1 MHKIFHFIWFI
12 FQGISKNFFVEKS
25 PSPKKHQ
32 LSFIISKV
40 IISRSAP
47 PFLPKQGLSSS
58 IPPGKFNFYNEIVT
72 SFCIFFNL
80 SDRFSYLKKE
90 PPSFRESMSTK
101 CLPNTA
107 PKPLGG
113 GQFEKAGKVSV
124 YQMSTKNKA
133 GAAEGEGLAK
143 ISQDLCLPKVNHRHF
158 SAQFP
163 PAFPHFHPIFLP
175 FPNCPGSHTL
185 LTSVPPEFP
194 VVLTGEKEAFPL
206 KS

>member
-1 MHKIFHFIWFI
+1 MVYIFW
-12 FQGISKNFFVEKS
+12 ISKNFFVEKS

-90 PPSFRESMSTK
+90 HPSFRESMSTK
-101 CLPNTA
+101 YAPN
-107 PKPLGG
+107 PLG
-113 GQFEKAGKVSV
+113 EKRIEKPGKTDV
-124 YQMSTKNKA
+124 YQMSTKH
-133 GAAEGEGLAK
+133 
-143 ISQDLCLPKVNHRHF
+143 SPK
-158 SAQFP
+158 
-163 PAFPHFHPIFLP
+163 
-175 FPNCPGSHTL
+175 T
-185 LTSVPPEFP
+185 
-194 VVLTGEKEAFPL
+194 TGWRAI
-206 KS
+206 

>member
-1 MHKIFHFIWFI
+1 LHKIFHFIWFI

-47 PFLPKQGLSSS
+47 PILPKQGLSSS

-101 CLPNTA
+101 CLPKTG
-107 PKPLGG
+107 PEPPGEKGLQKP
-113 GQFEKAGKVSV
+113 AGIFV
-124 YQMSTKNKA
+124 YQKSTN
-133 GAAEGEGLAK
+133 GTFRPNSPP
-143 ISQDLCLPKVNHRHF
+143 ISPIPTPF
-158 SAQFP
+158 SS
-163 PAFPHFHPIFLP
+163 L

>member
-1 MHKIFHFIWFI
+1 MLFQPFCHF
-12 FQGISKNFFVEKS
+12 FFFFS

-47 PFLPKQGLSSS
+47 PILPKQGLSSS

-101 CLPNTA
+101 CLPTQLLN
-107 PKPLGG
+107 GFRG
-113 GQFEKAGKVSV
+113 
-124 YQMSTKNKA
+124 
-133 GAAEGEGLAK
+133 
-143 ISQDLCLPKVNHRHF
+143 R
-158 SAQFP
+158 FP
-163 PAFPHFHPIFLP
+163 EFLSIFLLFSQASGESHFANVRSAGVSGGFDGRKRG
-175 FPNCPGSHTL
+175 FPTQS
-185 LTSVPPEFP
+185 
-194 VVLTGEKEAFPL
+194 L
-206 KS
+206 KRRSSS

>member
-1 MHKIFHFIWFI
+1 MVYIFW
-12 FQGISKNFFVEKS
+12 ISKNFFVEKS
-25 PSPKKHQ
+25 PSPKKYQ

-47 PFLPKQGLSSS
+47 PFPPKQGLSSS

-124 YQMSTKNKA
+124 YQMSTNA
-133 GAAEGEGLAK
+133 TFEWVSGQVSR
-143 ISQDLCLPKVNHRHF
+143 IF
-158 SAQFP
+158 IYFP
-163 PAFPHFHPIFLP
+163 PFF
-175 FPNCPGSHTL
+175 
-185 LTSVPPEFP
+185 
-194 VVLTGEKEAFPL
+194 TGVRGVTRP
-206 KS
+206 

>member
-1 MHKIFHFIWFI
+1 MVYIFW
-12 FQGISKNFFVEKS
+12 ISKNFFVEKS

-101 CLPNTA
+101 CLPN
-107 PKPLGG
+107 
-113 GQFEKAGKVSV
+113 V
-124 YQMSTKNKA
+124 YQTQPQNHWVEGNLKKQAKYLSTK
-133 GAAEGEGLAK
+133 
-143 ISQDLCLPKVNHRHF
+143 CLPT
-158 SAQFP
+158 Q
-163 PAFPHFHPIFLP
+163 
-175 FPNCPGSHTL
+175 L
-185 LTSVPPEFP
+185 LNGFRGRFPEFLSIFRLFSQ
-194 VVLTGEKEAFPL
+194 VSGESHAPDA
-206 KS
+206 

>member
-1 MHKIFHFIWFI
+1 MVYIFW
-12 FQGISKNFFVEKS
+12 ISKNFFVEKS

-90 PPSFRESMSTK
+90 PPRFGSPCLPNTLPTHWGKSGLKNRAKRMSTK

-124 YQMSTKNKA
+124 YQMSTNA
-133 GAAEGEGLAK
+133 TFEWVSGQVSR
-143 ISQDLCLPKVNHRHF
+143 IF
-158 SAQFP
+158 IYFP
-163 PAFPHFHPIFLP
+163 PFF
-175 FPNCPGSHTL
+175 
-185 LTSVPPEFP
+185 
-194 VVLTGEKEAFPL
+194 TGVRGVTRP
-206 KS
+206 

>member
-1 MHKIFHFIWFI
+1 MVYIFW
-12 FQGISKNFFVEKS
+12 ISKNFFVEKS

-101 CLPNTA
+101 YAPN
-107 PKPLGG
+107 PLG
-113 GQFEKAGKVSV
+113 EKRIEKPGKTDV
-124 YQMSTKNKA
+124 YQMSTNA
-133 GAAEGEGLAK
+133 TFEWVSGQVSR
-143 ISQDLCLPKVNHRHF
+143 IF
-158 SAQFP
+158 IYFP
-163 PAFPHFHPIFLP
+163 PFFT
-175 FPNCPGSHTL
+175 GVRGVTL
-185 LTSVPPEFP
+185 C
-194 VVLTGEKEAFPL
+194 
-206 KS
+206 